1 MGGAEQFGIQTPE
14 TYLYTSRSKCFD
26 VPGIDDIADYA
37 DTIKAMNII
46 GLAQHEQ
53 DEIFRMLAIILWL
66 GNVVFRE
73 DDQGNATIG
82 DPSVADF
89 IAYLMGT
96 DGVAVNKVN
105 ITCKSWAEVY

>member
-1 MGGAEQFGIQTPE
+1 
-14 TYLYTSRSKCFD
+14 

-37 DTIKAMNII
+37 ETLKAMTII
-46 GLAQHEQ
+46 RLTQHEQ

-96 DGVAVNKVN
+96 DGAAVNKVGIN
-105 ITCKSWAEVY
+105 GTSWAGEC